1 MRNIFGYLTVV
12 LSCFLVHCS
21 SSDTQPS
28 GTTGTTGTGTGSGGA
43 GGEGTGS
50 GGTGSGGAGGAA
62 STKTPIERFCA
73 AHCIPESNCATSP
86 ASICYAALSTEANL
100 EKLEACATEGK
111 CSTTACGIGSSAAAA
126 FLQKCQAKVGS
137 CSGSIGGFNADDCDD
152 VFPLFRDDVIDAIS
166 TCFDKTCDAVMPCLS
181 SAVKSKESAACSG
194 I

>member
-28 GTTGTTGTGTGSGGA
+28 GTTGTGSGGA

-50 GGTGSGGAGGAA
+50 GGAGGDA
-62 STKTPIERFCA
+62 STKTPIERYCA
-73 AHCIPESNCATSP
+73 AQCVPESDCATSP
-86 ASICYAALSTEANL
+86 ASICYATLSTEANL
-100 EKLEACATEGK
+100 EKLEACATQGK
-111 CSTTACGIGSSAAAA
+111 CSTTACGIGSSAAVA

-137 CSGSIGGFNADDCDD
+137 CGGSIDGFSAGDCDD
-152 VFPLFRDDVIDAIS
+152 VFPLFRDDVIAALS

-181 SAVKSKESAACSG
+181 SAGESKEPAACSG